1 MCLGVEQRAPVTE
14 GEERGFSLPLRPKL
28 IMFERVP
35 AVPLQL
41 PPCCCSLCTPGVLTP
56 ALPIASRP
64 LPPLSPLI
72 LGGFCPPFPLPP
84 PSPPVLPQPVM
95 STSGQRWGGSSEA
108 LPVRH
113 ICWRSALLRNV
124 GRRIPGRECCE
135 QRNSIQLLSM
145 TGIFQKK

>member
-35 AVPLQL
+35 
-41 PPCCCSLCTPGVLTP
+41 TP
-56 ALPIASRP
+56 ASSLLLLPVYPRCSDPGSPLPIASRP